1 MNGKF
6 VKWSAALAL
15 AATVT
20 AGAGIVLPTT
30 FADAETTVET
40 ATVVSAYEAGQNFSK
55 KLKFVGNE
63 ASVTLKTAA
72 AAPEKLVLFGFYQ
85 GEGTIPDANGA
96 GKNKGIS
103 LIGYATGEL
112 ELYNNA
118 GWKQLTQ
125 AAGTTQLFPD
135 KAKVTF
141 TLARETVEGS
151 THYKL
156 YYTPDGGEK
165 TLWNDLSSGLTYNG
179 YTYDFSDDD

>member
-1 MNGKF
+1 MTGKF

-55 KLKFVGNE
+55 KLKFVGGE

-103 LIGYATGEL
+103 LIG
-112 ELYNNA
+112 
-118 GWKQLTQ
+118 
-125 AAGTTQLFPD
+125 
-135 KAKVTF
+135 
-141 TLARETVEGS
+141 
-151 THYKL
+151 
-156 YYTPDGGEK
+156 
-165 TLWNDLSSGLTYNG
+165 
-179 YTYDFSDDD
+179 

>member
-55 KLKFVGNE
+55 KLKFVGGE

-85 GEGTIPDANGA
+85 GEGT
-96 GKNKGIS
+96 
-103 LIGYATGEL
+103 
-112 ELYNNA
+112 
-118 GWKQLTQ
+118 
-125 AAGTTQLFPD
+125 
-135 KAKVTF
+135 V
-141 TLARETVEGS
+141 
-151 THYKL
+151 
-156 YYTPDGGEK
+156 
-165 TLWNDLSSGLTYNG
+165 
-179 YTYDFSDDD
+179 